1 MFSLLGM
8 LCILPIIL
16 KQGFMALYFQEFGEA
31 DGPSAPLVIVHGLF
45 GSSVNWRAM
54 ARKLAENR
62 KVYTVDMR
70 NHGKS
75 PHMDIMSYE
84 AMAMDLV
91 RFMDSAGLK
100 QADIVGHSMGGK
112 AAMVAALLYPEH
124 VKSMA
129 ILDIAPVTYT
139 HSYTEMLNAMLAIDM
154 EKCSSRSE
162 VEEKL
167 KKGIPDDSTRLFI
180 MQNVVAGDDGLAW
193 RLNLPVL
200 IEYMD
205 DIIGFPAELVE
216 ARRYEGNV
224 AMIYGKNSDYV
235 KASAGPVVRDY
246 FPNSEFISVDEA
258 GHWIQVDQPEVL
270 LELLQNHLN

>member
-1 MFSLLGM
+1 
-8 LCILPIIL
+8 
-16 KQGFMALYFQEFGEA
+16 MALYFQEFGETDSPA
-31 DGPSAPLVIVHGLF
+31 APLVIVHGLF

-54 ARKLAENR
+54 ARKLAEKR

-112 AAMVAALLYPEH
+112 ASMVAALLYPEH
-124 VKSMA
+124 VKSLA
-129 ILDIAPVTYT
+129 VLDIAPVTYT
-139 HSYTEMLNAMLAIDM
+139 HSYSEMLNAMLAVDM
-154 EKCSSRSE
+154 TKCSSRSQ
-162 VEEKL
+162 VESKL
-167 KKGIPDDSTRLFI
+167 KKWIPDDSTRLFI
-180 MQNVVAGDDGLAW
+180 MQNVLAADGELTW

-205 DIIGFPAELVE
+205 DIIGFPAALVE
-216 ARRYEGNV
+216 ARQYEGKV

-246 FPNSEFISVDEA
+246 FPESEFISVEDA
-258 GHWIQVDQPEVL
+258 GHWIHVDQPEYL

>member
-1 MFSLLGM
+1 
-8 LCILPIIL
+8 
-16 KQGFMALYFQEFGEA
+16 MALYFQEFGEA
-31 DGPSAPLVIVHGLF
+31 GGSFAPLVIVHGLF

-54 ARKLAENR
+54 ARKLAEKR
-62 KVYTVDMR
+62 MVYTVDMR

-75 PHMDIMSYE
+75 PHMDVMSYE

-91 RFMDSAGLK
+91 RFMDSAGVK
-100 QADIVGHSMGGK
+100 QADVIGHSMGGK

-124 VKSMA
+124 VKSLA
-129 ILDIAPVTYT
+129 ALDIAPVTYS

-154 EKCSSRSE
+154 AKCGSRSE

-167 KKGIPDDSTRLFI
+167 KHGIPDDSTRLFI
-180 MQNVVAGDDGLAW
+180 MQNVVANGSELVW

-205 DIIGFPAELVE
+205 DIIGFPTELVE
-216 ARRYEGNV
+216 SRHYEGNV

-246 FPNSEFISVDEA
+246 FPNSEFISVDDA
-258 GHWIQVDQPEVL
+258 GHWIQVDQPEIL
-270 LELLQNHLN
+270 LELLQNHLS

>member
-1 MFSLLGM
+1 
-8 LCILPIIL
+8 
-16 KQGFMALYFQEFGEA
+16 MALYFQEFGEA
-31 DGPSAPLVIVHGLF
+31 GSPSAPLVIVHGLF

-54 ARKLAENR
+54 ARKLADKR

-100 QADIVGHSMGGK
+100 QADIIGHSMGGK
-112 AAMVAALLYPEH
+112 AAMVTALLYSEY
-124 VKSMA
+124 VKSLA
-129 ILDIAPVTYT
+129 VLDIAPVTYT

-154 EKCSSRSE
+154 AKCSLRSE
-162 VEEKL
+162 VEAKL
-167 KKGIPDDSTRLFI
+167 KYGIPDDSTRLFI
-180 MQNVVAGDDGLAW
+180 MQNVVTGGGELTW

-205 DIIGFPAELVE
+205 DIISFPAELVE
-216 ARRYEGNV
+216 ARHYEGKV
-224 AMIYGKNSDYV
+224 AMIYGENSDYI
-235 KASAGPVVRDY
+235 KASAGPVVRHY
-246 FPNSEFISVDEA
+246 FPNSEFISVDDA
-258 GHWIQVDQPEVL
+258 GHWIQADQPEIL
-270 LELLQNHLN
+270 LELLQSHLN